1 MASKFKRGD
10 EVKLITV
17 VPQGPVLSIKM
28 DEDGNI
34 LYLIEWVSQDGVT
47 EQRWF
52 LEEQLSAA

>member
-10 EVKLITV
+10 EVKLITT